1 MYKQRK
7 QRRHNMFNTI
17 VKAAAVTAIAV
28 TAMTST
34 VSAHGMTPGFEKETA
49 TAAVHAKRY
58 ELSNKYQF
66 PASFKVEVF
75 EKDFTPAK
83 GWKPANGKYEYKLKP
98 QSERNIDLWFKAD
111 PEQMDRKL
119 IVCTTLTGVGLELE
133 KPGNISRVCSRL
145 LVRFLAR

>member
-1 MYKQRK
+1 
-7 QRRHNMFNTI
+7 
-17 VKAAAVTAIAV
+17 
-28 TAMTST
+28 
-34 VSAHGMTPGFEKETA
+34 
-49 TAAVHAKRY
+49 VHAKRY

-145 LVRFLAR
+145 LVRFLSR

>member
-1 MYKQRK
+1 
-7 QRRHNMFNTI
+7 MFKSI
-17 VKAAAVTAIAV
+17 VKTAAVAAVALTAV
-28 TAMTST
+28 TST
-34 VSAHGMTPGFEKETA
+34 ASAHGMTPGFEKETA

-58 ELSNKYQF
+58 TLSNEYKF

-83 GWKPANGKYEYKLKP
+83 GWKPANGKFEYKLKP
-98 QSERNIDLWFKAD
+98 DSERNIDLWFKAD

-119 IVCTTLTGVGLELE
+119 IVCTTLTGVGLELQ

>member
-1 MYKQRK
+1 
-7 QRRHNMFNTI
+7 MFKAI
-17 VKAAAVTAIAV
+17 VKTAAVAAVALTSVASTA
-28 TAMTST
+28 
-34 VSAHGMTPGFEKETA
+34 SAHGMTPGFEKETA

-58 ELSNKYQF
+58 TLSNEYKF

-83 GWKPANGKYEYKLKP
+83 GWKPANGKFEYKLKP
-98 QSERNIDLWFKAD
+98 DSERNIDLWFKAD

-119 IVCTTLTGVGLELE
+119 IVCTTLTGVGLELQ